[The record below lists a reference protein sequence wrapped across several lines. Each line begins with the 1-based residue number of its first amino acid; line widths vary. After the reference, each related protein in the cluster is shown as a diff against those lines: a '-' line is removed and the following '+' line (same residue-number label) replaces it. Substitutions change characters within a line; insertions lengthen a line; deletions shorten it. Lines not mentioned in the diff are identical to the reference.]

1 MNKIPVASLLPA
13 ALAAAGALVLA
24 SLAPAGIAQGFPTKP
39 LRLISPYPPGG
50 GNDTLARTL
59 TPKLSENLRQ
69 QVIVENR
76 GGANTIIGMEAT
88 AKAPPD
94 GYTMV
99 LAPNVLA
106 INPYLYAKLPYDA
119 VKDFAP
125 ITLVGISP
133 LVAVLHPS
141 LPARDVRALL
151 ALARA
156 RPGQVQYGSSGIGS
170 VGHMAVSLLEMTTG
184 TKFQHI
190 PYKGTAPML
199 LDVINGQ
206 LTFTFGSALGVM
218 PHVKSGRL
226 RAIAVTS
233 AKRSPALP
241 ELPAV
246 GESVAGYSFILWY
259 GLLAPAGTP
268 AELIARLN
276 SEIGKVLNDPDIRA
290 RLAAQGVEAAPGTP
304 REFADLIA
312 ADLKMFAKVVPQSG
326 AKAE

>member
-1 MNKIPVASLLPA
+1 MVNRQRIVLYATAFAVSA
-13 ALAAAGALVLA
+13 VALV
-24 SLAPAGIAQGFPTKP
+24 PALPSEAQSFPAKP

-59 TPKLSENLRQ
+59 APKLSENIRQ

-76 GGANTIIGMEAT
+76 PGANTIIGTEVVAR
-88 AKAPPD
+88 AAPD

-106 INPYLYAKLPYDA
+106 INPYLYAKIPYDP

-141 LPARDVRALL
+141 LPAKDVRALIT
-151 ALARA
+151 LARA
-156 RPGQVQYGSSGIGS
+156 RPAQVLYGSSGNGS
-170 VGHMAVSLLEMTTG
+170 VGHMAVSLLEMMTG
-184 TKFQHI
+184 IKFQHV
-190 PYKGTAPML
+190 PYRGTAPML
-199 LDVINGQ
+199 VDVMSGQ

-241 ELPAV
+241 ELPTV
-246 GESVAGYSFILWY
+246 GESVPGYSFILWY
-259 GLLAPAGTP
+259 GLLGPAATP
-268 AELIARLN
+268 PDIVGRLN
-276 SEIGKVLNDPDIRA
+276 AEIGKVLNDPDIRA
-290 RLAAQGVEAAPGTP
+290 KLANQGVDAAPGTS

-312 ADLKMFAKVVPQSG
+312 SDLKTFAKVVPQSG